1 MPKTIRI
8 AGINFNANFLKAYM
22 KNIFGESFAHSSL
35 SFEKVF
41 TEGKDYAQQLA
52 TFISPENTEYADKL
66 EKGNQED
73 LSLLKQ
79 RFEEIAF
86 ALQRFGVPKERIQLS
101 ETEFTPCIDDFT
113 MYFKGAVR
121 PYRNTQELK
130 KAESDKKLTGA
141 KYETETVLERVQLL
155 FKLITEKIKADNTAC
170 ELKKGNNT
178 AFSYALSLPAIG
190 VKEIIEINGMVNNES
205 GIHKGFKS
213 TDNDIIGA
221 PFTPCPKELVPIK
234 MQELVHKYNNEWAR
248 EIAPFIEGIHST
260 EQKNEHLRAVCEREA
275 KYHIEFERIH
285 PFEDG
290 NGRTGRIILNA
301 NLIANEL
308 APILITPEMH
318 DMYIKCIDDNDYK
331 TLGQYIF
338 MLSSVCLTEMVA
350 YYRKVKG
357 IDPNEPRLI
366 FKPITIPQ
374 SGRVQ
379 LDELQQLETPP
390 EDEDI
395 KIYNFKR
402 SKTSV

>member
-1 MPKTIRI
+1 MAKTIRI

-22 KNIFGESFAHSSL
+22 KTIFGESFAHSSL

-41 TEGKDYAQQLA
+41 TEGKEYAQKLTA
-52 TFISPENTEYADKL
+52 FTSAEKTEYANKL
-66 EKGNQED
+66 EKGSQED
-73 LSLLKQ
+73 LALLKQ
-79 RFEEIAF
+79 RYEEIAY
-86 ALQRFGVPKERIQLS
+86 ALQRFGVPKERYQIS

-113 MYFKGAVR
+113 IYFKGAVR
-121 PYRNTQELK
+121 PFRNTAEYKIAQENN
-130 KAESDKKLTGA
+130 ELTGA
-141 KYETETVLERVQLL
+141 SYESETVLERVQLL
-155 FKLITEKIKADNTAC
+155 FRLITEKIKADNTAC
-170 ELKKGNNT
+170 ELKKGNNE
-178 AFSYALSLPAIG
+178 AFAYALSLPSIG

-205 GIHKGFKS
+205 GIHRGFKS
-213 TDNDIIGA
+213 SDNDILGA
-221 PFTPCPKELVPIK
+221 PFTPCPKEMVPIK

-248 EIAPFIEGIHST
+248 EIPPFIEGIHTT
-260 EQKNEHLRAVCEREA
+260 EEKNAHLKAICEREA

-338 MLSSVCLTEMVA
+338 MLSSVCLTEMVS

-357 IDPNEPRLI
+357 IDPNEPRLA
-366 FKPITIPQ
+366 FKPIQIPPA
-374 SGRVQ
+374 GKVQ
-379 LDELQQLETPP
+379 IEEPQKLDAPS
-390 EDEDI
+390 DDSDV
-395 KIYNFKR
+395 KIYKIKR
-402 SKTSV
+402 